1 MLFRLLRP
9 HPGLMARF
17 AVASLG
23 RAGLTAASIL
33 LIQEFL
39 SRILGTQQSLA
50 QGVSVGA
57 SLLIVAALLLLVNL
71 GAAAFNYDSRCRSKK
86 S

>member
-1 MLFRLLRP
+1 MKRQLLMLFRLLRP

-39 SRILGTQQSLA
+39 SRVLGTQQGLA
-50 QGVSVGA
+50 QGISVE
-57 SLLIVAALLLLVNL
+57 SVAL
-71 GAAAFNYDSRCRSKK
+71 YRCRLAIAR
-86 S
+86 